1 MKQFF
6 KFTLLKLVL
15 VLIIMIL
22 PFIGMLLYD
31 QSTIISEETLKIEAP
46 LGVEA
51 LYQISN
57 IILFPVRAIT
67 TPLQKLFGENYFR
80 NISGELAP
88 SLPYVS
94 LLLSSIFLLLLFIES
109 YILSCLIFFFITKI
123 KNRKGQPFKND

>member
-22 PFIGMLLYD
+22 PFIGMLLYN
-31 QSTIISEETLKIEAP
+31 QSAMISEETLKIEASF
-46 LGVEA
+46 GVDI

-67 TPLQKLFGENYFR
+67 SPFQKLFGENYFR
-80 NISGELAP
+80 NMSGELAP

-94 LLLSSIFLLLLFIES
+94 LSLSSIFLLLLFIES
-109 YILSCLIFFFITKI
+109 YILSCLIYFIVTKI